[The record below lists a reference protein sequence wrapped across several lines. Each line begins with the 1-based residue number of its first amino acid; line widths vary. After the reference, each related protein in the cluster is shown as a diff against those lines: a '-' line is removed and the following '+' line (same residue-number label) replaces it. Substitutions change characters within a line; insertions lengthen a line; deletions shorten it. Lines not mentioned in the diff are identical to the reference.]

1 LLSYTPFRLELWQA
15 PYHHAPVYVTAQFIP
30 GGGRASLSWSLVENR
45 QPECEDRESP
55 GDGSDAEADE
65 EEPDTT
71 AAQRAWNADVRR
83 RCVDLVKDREAELF
97 ARKDPPNDAEF
108 RFKSAA
114 LWREIAEKNPNGAQY
129 SRLRYWMRT
138 CVFGLTADETGTAL
152 VALLCGCWWAAPVGR
167 QLDQGVGVPS
177 TCAACGA
184 TSGCLAVH
192 LLLGECDGEAACSC
206 PEADEIRLRWEEEV
220 DNLYTAHATSHPAAV
235 AEYLVAPPR
244 SLRRVALM
252 IGRASGV
259 KVPWSLASE
268 LPRVFSRTWGAWSR
282 LKLEEAARGAAG

>member
-1 LLSYTPFRLELWQA
+1 MNQ
-15 PYHHAPVYVTAQFIP
+15 
-30 GGGRASLSWSLVENR
+30 SLAACKTLGMR
-45 QPECEDRESP
+45 DP
-55 GDGSDAEADE
+55 
-65 EEPDTT
+65 T

-97 ARKDPPNDAEF
+97 AKKDPPNGAEF
-108 RFKSAA
+108 KLKSAA
-114 LWREIAEKNPNGAQY
+114 LWREIAEENPNGAQY

-167 QLDQGVGVPS
+167 QLVEGVGVPS

-184 TSGCLAVH
+184 TSECLAVH
-192 LLLGECDGEAACSC
+192 LLLGQCGGEAACSC
-206 PEADEIRLRWEEEV
+206 PEADEIRQRWEAEV
-220 DNLYTAHATSHPAAV
+220 DDLYTAHANSHPDEV
-235 AEYLVAPPR
+235 AEYMTAPPR

-259 KVPWSLASE
+259 ELPWSLASE

-282 LKLEEAARGAAG
+282 LALARAARAAAG